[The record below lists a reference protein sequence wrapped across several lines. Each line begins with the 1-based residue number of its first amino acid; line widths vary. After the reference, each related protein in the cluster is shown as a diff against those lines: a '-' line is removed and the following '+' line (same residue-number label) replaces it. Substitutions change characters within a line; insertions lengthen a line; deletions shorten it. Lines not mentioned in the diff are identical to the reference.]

1 MEEKFIELGGE
12 KFKIT
17 INFRNCYKLTKYRNK
32 METNIDFS
40 KADEKIIEE
49 FNSIDLNEDGTFP
62 IEKLSLKARK
72 FVLDNTRDSRTIFSE
87 EEIFDIVKILTGVE
101 NEDRILDLL
110 NKEVETNEYD
120 VFIDKLVNGISMVFT
135 RAKDGSQQKELNKQN
150 LNKIAK

>member
-40 KADEKIIEE
+40 KADKDLLDE
-49 FNSIDLNEDGTFP
+49 FSSVELNEDGSFP
-62 IEKLSLKARK
+62 FEKLSMKAK
-72 FVLDNTRDSRTIFSE
+72 QFAMANIRDSRTIFSE
-87 EEIFDIVKILTGVE
+87 EEIFDIVKTLTGVE